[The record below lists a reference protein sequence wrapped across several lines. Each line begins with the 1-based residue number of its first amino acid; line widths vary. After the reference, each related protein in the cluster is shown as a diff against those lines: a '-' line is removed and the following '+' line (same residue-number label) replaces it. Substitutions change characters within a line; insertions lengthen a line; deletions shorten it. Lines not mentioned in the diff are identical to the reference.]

1 MYKIAVIFLL
11 HIMAPTAVATVNYKP
26 YYMGTYLGPKA
37 TLAGSITQTTGSAYY
52 YQYRENGNNP
62 GGCRDSNSNTV
73 TCTVFSRPAS
83 YDVVLSLVGNL
94 DERPFTAIT
103 GGSKCY
109 LSVGAGYADTYISE
123 GSNMNRGAANN
134 AEQREIKDTGYL
146 MATGSTIKQIDK
158 PCSETTIRDVGV
170 LSASMTSY
178 LFGGPSN
185 PYAYRWAY
193 QQLFYP
199 SWDGSQ
205 LSFFLIVQPSNNW
218 SPYNSNRWM
227 TYHKTGYSNDGY
239 VPPVVCTTHGDTLI
253 DYGVMNSA
261 SLNGAVGSATVTV
274 SCSTSA
280 TANVSIINP
289 GGGDLSLGK
298 GLSSR
303 ISLPAG
309 NRLSI
314 PEGVPLNVPVRSELI
329 TNGHV
334 SAGEYSGAT
343 TLVFTY
349 N

>member
-1 MYKIAVIFLL
+1 
-11 HIMAPTAVATVNYKP
+11 MAPTAVATVNYTP
-26 YYMGTYLGPKA
+26 QNMGVYLGPKA
-37 TLAGSITQTTGSAYY
+37 TLTGSITQTTGPAYY
-52 YQYRENGNNP
+52 YQYRE
-62 GGCRDSNSNTV
+62 DSNSPAGCRNSNHQPV
-73 TCTVFSRPAS
+73 ACTVFSRPAS
-83 YDVVLSLVGNL
+83 YDVVLSLVGGL

-109 LSVGAGYADTYISE
+109 LSVGAGYADNYVSE
-123 GSNMNRGAANN
+123 GSTMLYDKGAANN
-134 AEQREIKDTGYL
+134 AEQREITYDGYL

-158 PCSETTIRDVGV
+158 PCTETTIRDVGIV
-170 LSASMTSY
+170 SASMASN

-185 PYAYRWAY
+185 PYAYTWTYRR
-193 QQLFYP
+193 LIYP
-199 SWDGSQ
+199 SMDGTS
-205 LSFFLIVQPSNNW
+205 LSFYLIVQPSNDW
-218 SPYNSNRWM
+218 SPRNSNRWM
-227 TYHKTGYSNDGY
+227 TYHRTGYSNDGY

-303 ISLPAG
+303 ISLPDG